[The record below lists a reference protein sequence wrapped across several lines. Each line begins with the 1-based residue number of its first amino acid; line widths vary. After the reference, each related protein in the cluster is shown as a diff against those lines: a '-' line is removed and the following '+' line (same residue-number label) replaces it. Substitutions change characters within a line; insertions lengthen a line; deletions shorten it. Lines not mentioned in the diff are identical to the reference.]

1 MRLIQFAVYFIIR
14 LPFYAFYKFLD
25 VMTIPLFWSRRFNV
39 ALLCAV
45 LTLFVPS
52 LVVQG
57 VIPAKAFYLSGYN
70 VNPLW
75 WLAYGCC
82 RTPEM
87 MIVTAVGFLVLAR
100 TGDFFIRVLFG
111 DISPYANLREK
122 YQAVLQKTDKAKQN
136 PQTINKVIV
145 VPKSPEQDE
154 DITSITNR
162 LPPHLQELISKK

>member
-75 WLAYGCC
+75 WLVYGCC
-82 RTPEM
+82 RTAERM
-87 MIVTAVGFLVLAR
+87 LVTAVCFLVLAR
-100 TGDFFIRVLFG
+100 IGGFFMRVLF
-111 DISPYANLREK
+111 DNSSPYANLKQK
-122 YQAVLQKTDKAKQN
+122 YQSVFQTTDKAKSP
-136 PQTINKVIV
+136 PQIINKVVV
-145 VPKSPEQDE
+145 VPKLPEQDE

-162 LPPHLQELISKK
+162 LPPHLQELIVKK